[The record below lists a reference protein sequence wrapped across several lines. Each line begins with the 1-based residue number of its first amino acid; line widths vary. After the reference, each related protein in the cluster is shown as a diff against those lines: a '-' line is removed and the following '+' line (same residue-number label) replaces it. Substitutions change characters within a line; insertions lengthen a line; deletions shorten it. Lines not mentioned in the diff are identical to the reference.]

1 MRSLTLR
8 DLEDLGARRFEE
20 LVAAIVLAEHP
31 GAEQLGGKDGGAD
44 VLLGR
49 RGGASPKVW
58 QVKHYPR
65 DIHWVHCE
73 ESLDSAVAKHGAGD
87 IVFVFPRDMSYTVRK
102 TFKRR
107 LVSRHP
113 GVGVSYLAGSQIIR
127 ELRRRDDDL
136 VEEFFGPDPRDQA
149 RVLAQHLDSRGLQIS
164 KRPDADE
171 ISQSLEL
178 ADVAGRR
185 DRYFRTEVAVT
196 TGDVPP
202 PAWAEAPS
210 LLLTSGEGDRA
221 LRIAAWPEKD
231 DGIRMDALRFP
242 EGEEG
247 RQSRREVGN
256 VLASQGAVRLP
267 PGVSL
272 RPPRIPEAVRA
283 ISDVR
288 ELEGVTVTPSQS
300 HPVELAGELDG
311 ERVERRMELVAVP
324 PLDPPPDGM
333 DAFSFGGI
341 DDELSF
347 FITFHASKELVTIR
361 IEPSFHLV
369 DAWSPR
375 GALEAARLLLAWD
388 LGTGILRAPSLD
400 PSGSLTLGGAKSQA
414 SVELHRHAVQLFEN
428 LVTIQGALQVD
439 RFDAG
444 KEIGSEEAEVAATAV
459 HILENQSG
467 YIVLASFRGEVAS
480 DELDR
485 LKRHKRGPFV
495 VRFPLSLELFG
506 NELDLGIAEAE
517 VPQPDSLHTLEE
529 PGASGERFEL
539 SWRGEPSVPLKVI
552 SPPGSP
558 PPETGIWIPGEA
570 PEMST

>member
-8 DLEDLGARRFEE
+8 DLEDLGPRRFEE
-20 LVAAIVLAEHP
+20 LVAAVVLAGHP

-44 VLLGR
+44 VLLER
-49 RGGASPKVW
+49 RGATDPKVW

-65 DIHWVHCE
+65 DIHWAHCE
-73 ESLDSAVAKHGAGD
+73 ESLDSAVAKHGAGE
-87 IVFVFPRDMSYTVRK
+87 IVFVFPRDMSYTVKK

-113 GVGVSYLAGSQIIR
+113 GVEVSYMAGSQIIH
-127 ELRRRDDDL
+127 ELRQRDDDL
-136 VEEFFGPDPRDQA
+136 VEEFFGLDPRDQA
-149 RVLAQHLDSRGLQIS
+149 RVLAEHLGSRGLQIS

-171 ISQSLEL
+171 ISQRLEL
-178 ADVAGRR
+178 ADLAGRR

-196 TGDVPP
+196 TGDIPP

-210 LLLTSGEGDRA
+210 LLLTSGDGDRA

-231 DGIRMDALRFP
+231 GGIRIDDFCFP

-247 RQSRREVGN
+247 RRIRWEVGN
-256 VLASQGAVRLP
+256 VLASQGAVQLP
-267 PGVSL
+267 LGVSL

-283 ISDVR
+283 ISDAH
-288 ELEGVTVTPSQS
+288 EFAGLTVTPSRS

-311 ERVERRMELVAVP
+311 KHVERRMELVAVP

-347 FITFHASKELVTIR
+347 FITFHASEEMVTIR
-361 IEPSFHLV
+361 IEPSLHLTG
-369 DAWSPR
+369 AWSPR

-388 LGTGILRAPSLD
+388 LGTGILHAPSLD
-400 PSGSLTLGGAKSQA
+400 PSGSLALGCAKSQA
-414 SVELHRHAVQLFEN
+414 SIELHRHAVQLFEN

-444 KEIGSEEAEVAATAV
+444 EEIGGEALEVAATAV

-467 YIVLASFRGEVAS
+467 YVELARFQGEMTG

-495 VRFPLSLELFG
+495 VRFPLSLELLG
-506 NELDLGIAEAE
+506 NELGLGIAEAE
-517 VPQPDSLHTLEE
+517 VPQPDSLHMLEE
-529 PGASGERFEL
+529 SGASGKQFEFR
-539 SWRGEPSVPLKVI
+539 WRGEPNIPFKVI
-552 SPPGSP
+552 SPPGLPS
-558 PPETGIWIPGEA
+558 PETGIWAPGEA
-570 PEMST
+570 P